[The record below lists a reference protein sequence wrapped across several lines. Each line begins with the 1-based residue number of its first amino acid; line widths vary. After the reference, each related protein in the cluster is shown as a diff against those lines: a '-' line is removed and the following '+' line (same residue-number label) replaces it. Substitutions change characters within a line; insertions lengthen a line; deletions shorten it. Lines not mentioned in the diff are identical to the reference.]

1 MIDTHCHLYKE
12 YYDNLNELIIELKEK
27 NITIINNG
35 CNKESNN
42 EVLELSKKYNN
53 VYAAIGYHPEDI
65 DVIKDTNLEELE
77 SNINNVVAIGEI
89 GLDYHYRSDNKK
101 EQIALF
107 EKELTLATKYNKPV
121 IIHNRDATEDTYSI
135 LKKYKLKGSIH
146 AFSGSYE
153 MAVNYIKLGYKIGI
167 GGVLTF
173 KNSRLKDII
182 KQLDIHDIVLETDSP
197 YLSPEPERGKIN
209 TPLKLKYVVELIS
222 EIKNISCEEVCN
234 ITSATSRE
242 LFDLKP

>member
-1 MIDTHCHLYKE
+1 MIDTHCHLYEE